1 MREYELKHWDYISTR
16 FDAKKKK
23 KKKATASEKYSPIV
37 WDRISFKTGFG
48 DLKSEIQYTIL
59 FFLLAY
65 LVVNPVLV

>member
-1 MREYELKHWDYISTR
+1 MQ
-16 FDAKKKK
+16 KKKE
-23 KKKATASEKYSPIV
+23 KATASEKYSPIV